1 MRPSFVVPAACLAF
15 AALLAAC
22 GDDGPLATAPD
33 DSAFPLLNAQQDRGP
48 LQRVQFIHWKK
59 GYGPKASEAAALE
72 LAAAKASR
80 CYAFIARNAKWKAVE
95 PWEVF
100 SQNAVDGITTNALRS
115 NTDAGIT
122 EWESH
127 LNPGGVTNV
136 LGAGGTGNTPVN
148 LAATDDLNVVQFGDD
163 PRAGVIAVTNVWGF
177 FSGPAG
183 TREIVEWDMTL
194 DVDFTWS
201 LTGEAG
207 KMDLLN
213 ILVHELGHSMGM
225 GHPSD
230 SCTLETM
237 YRFAS
242 EGETKKRTLNGG
254 DIAGINALY

>member
-1 MRPSFVVPAACLAF
+1 MRRSFVVSAGCVAF

-33 DSAFPLLNAQQDRGP
+33 DSAIPQLDAQQDRGP

-59 GYGPKASEAAALE
+59 GYGPKGSEAVSIE
-72 LAAAKASR
+72 PAAKSR
-80 CYAFIARNAKWKAVE
+80 CFAFIARNAKWKTVE
-95 PWEVF
+95 PWEVL
-100 SQNAVDGITTNALRS
+100 SQNAVDGITTSALRS

-127 LNPGGVTNV
+127 TSPRANI

-148 LAATDDLNVVQFGDD
+148 LAAPDDHNVVQFGND
-163 PRAGVIAVTNVWGF
+163 PRTGVIAVTNVWGF
-177 FSGPAG
+177 FSGPAS
-183 TREIVEWDMTL
+183 TREIVEWDMIL
-194 DVDFTWS
+194 DTDFTWS

-213 ILVHELGHSMGM
+213 ILVHELGHATGM

-230 SCTLETM
+230 SCTAETM
-237 YRFAS
+237 YRFAA
-242 EGETKKRTLNGG
+242 EGETKKRTLNSG